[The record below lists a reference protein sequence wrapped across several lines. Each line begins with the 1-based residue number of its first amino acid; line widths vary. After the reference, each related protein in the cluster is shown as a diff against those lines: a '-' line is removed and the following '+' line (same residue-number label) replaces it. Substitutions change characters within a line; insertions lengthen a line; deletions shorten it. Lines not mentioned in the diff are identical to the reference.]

1 LRFSRTGDYAPV
13 REVADAGEA
22 ILQRQVARPGN
33 GMTPATLTIVPLAP
47 NVALPRMATARTRI
61 SVPSG
66 YGVQEQC
73 LPFTA
78 ASALGV
84 LIPSP
89 IRFGFCIPEQLPN
102 GCRAFRSPLNKP
114 GADGSYPEPR
124 VFYVFDNPDCRFAG
138 NAYEFKGVSA
148 SGSPA
153 TSVQEPGLSFFN
165 RDDQPNLI
173 KLHLP
178 YIWRTADSVD
188 TLFLPLLNRPAPQ
201 LEVRCGL
208 VETDWYASPVNLVLG
223 IPPGPVHVAAGDLVA
238 QAMLVPRTLRRPMLE
253 FAAEGAPISLQ
264 ARISLADWDRQHAE
278 DRSIYKILARSAHGR
293 IEKEKSPGQAENEE
307 DCLE

>member
-1 LRFSRTGDYAPV
+1 M
-13 REVADAGEA
+13 REAADAGEA
-22 ILQRQVARPGN
+22 ILQRQVARSGD
-33 GMTPATLTIVPLAP
+33 GMTPATLTIVPLVA
-47 NVALPRMATARTRI
+47 NVALPQTATARTRV
-61 SVPSG
+61 SVPPG

-84 LIPSP
+84 VIPSP

-102 GCRAFRSPLNKP
+102 GCRAFRSPLNRP
-114 GADGSYPEPR
+114 AADGGYSEPR
-124 VFYVFDNPDCRFAG
+124 VFYVFDNPDCGFAG

-153 TSVQEPGLSFFN
+153 TSVQEPGLSFFD

-178 YIWRTADSVD
+178 YIWRTPDSVD
-188 TLFLPLLNRPAPQ
+188 TLFLPLLNRPAPK

-238 QAMLVPRTLRRPMLE
+238 QAIFVPRTLRRPMLE
-253 FAAEGAPISLQ
+253 FVAEGAPSSLE
-264 ARISLADWDRQHAE
+264 ACKSLADWDRRHAE
-278 DRSIYKILARSAHGR
+278 DRSIYKVLARSAHGR
-293 IEKEKSPGQAENEE
+293 VEKETSPGHAGKAE
-307 DCLE
+307 DRLD